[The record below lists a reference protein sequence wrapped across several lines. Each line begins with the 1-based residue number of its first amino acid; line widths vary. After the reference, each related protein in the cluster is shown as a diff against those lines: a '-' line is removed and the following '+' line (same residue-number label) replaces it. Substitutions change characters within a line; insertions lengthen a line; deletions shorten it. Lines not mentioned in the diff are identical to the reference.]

1 MGVNIPGGNFVCVC
15 VGGGEGE
22 FSSGEFDWW
31 EFSGWE
37 FSRGELS

>member
-15 VGGGEGE
+15 VGGGGEGE

-31 EFSGWE
+31 EFSGW
-37 FSRGELS
+37 